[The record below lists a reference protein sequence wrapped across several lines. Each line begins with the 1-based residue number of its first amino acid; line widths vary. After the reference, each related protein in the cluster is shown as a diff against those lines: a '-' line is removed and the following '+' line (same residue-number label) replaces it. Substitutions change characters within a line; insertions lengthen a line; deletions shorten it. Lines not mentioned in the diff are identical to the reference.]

1 MSKKLIGSFYFEKKE
16 NGDLV
21 GQFTNNCTEKILSE
35 KSTFISNEVDGTQN
49 YTTEWKDPEECK
61 ANLFIKQHGN
71 KFMFEWEMESKILY
85 KGEAFLK
92 DKIYVGHYTGE

>member
-1 MSKKLIGSFYFEKKE
+1 MSEKLIGSFYFEKKE

-21 GQFTNNCTEKILSE
+21 GQFTNNCTKEILCE
-35 KSTFISNEVDGTQN
+35 TSTFTNEVGGNQIF
-49 YTTEWKDPEECK
+49 TTKWKDPEDCE
-61 ANLFIKQHGN
+61 ADLFINRDGE
-71 KFMFEWEMESKILY
+71 KFKFVWKMKGKIEY